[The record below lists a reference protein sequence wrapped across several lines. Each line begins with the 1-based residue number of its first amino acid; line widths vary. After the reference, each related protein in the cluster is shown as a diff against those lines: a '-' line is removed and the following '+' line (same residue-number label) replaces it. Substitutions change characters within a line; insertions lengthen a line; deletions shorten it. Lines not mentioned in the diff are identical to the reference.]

1 MGKGFLFRRV
11 GIEKIG
17 DIAGELIRNDV
28 VENTA
33 GVLIAEQRAGLFEEG
48 PVFTEKFFVKKLAA
62 AEAER
67 SAGEI
72 KAKYEK
78 NLKNAVDAA
87 TKVIFS

>member
-1 MGKGFLFRRV
+1 MGYKD
-11 GIEKIG
+11 E
-17 DIAGELIRNDV
+17 ELLR
-28 VENTA
+28 
-33 GVLIAEQRAGLFEEG
+33 LRQKAEEF
-48 PVFTEKFFVKKLAA
+48 KKLAA

-87 TKVIFS
+87 VKVIFS